1 MTYLFDG
8 EIMHH
13 DSVGSEQPIR
23 PGEVNWMTAGHG
35 ITHSNVLSAAGGKAA
50 RLNGVQAW
58 VAQLNS

>member
-1 MTYLFDG
+1 VTYLFDG

-50 RLNGVQAW
+50 R
-58 VAQLNS
+58 